1 MIGNITKAVQ
11 RILNRKHAY
20 RAVFMDASGDISR
33 NGEIVLADLRKFCR
47 ANSTT
52 VMVSPISKSIDPIA
66 MAMAEGRREV
76 WLRLMAHL
84 HIDEKQV
91 FNLEE
96 PDNGNQ

>member
-1 MIGNITKAVQ
+1 MIGNITKAIQ

-20 RAVFMDASGDISR
+20 RSVFMDASGDISR
-33 NGEIVLADLRKFCR
+33 SGEIVLADLRKFCR

-96 PDNGNQ
+96 PDNGND